1 MIIRGRWRA
10 TDYTVSL
17 KESSLAVAIGEQ
29 PIIVCDHTG
38 RLYSLYT
45 DNRHHRRSLSGQV
58 LQKWQSS
65 TGRERRWLDQAAADA
80 LIDFAADQLQQLL
93 AALSAPDWTWLTP
106 PDQATSLTEIVKVIE
121 RGAQFDHARAR
132 SDAARFAEVYSPIGI
147 LPPDQYLALVLQ
159 ATDGCSFNT
168 CAFCDLYHQAF
179 RIKTPDEFRQHL
191 KRVREYLGESILL
204 RQRSIFLGAANAL
217 AIPMPRLLPIF
228 EIVAQEFPL
237 PVWERGK
244 GEGQIGVYAFLD
256 AFTGTRKSID
266 DYRALAE
273 LGLKRV
279 YVGLESG
286 HDPLLKF
293 VRKPGH
299 AHDAIDTVQSI
310 KAAGV
315 NVGVIVMIG
324 LGGDRF
330 AEGHVV
336 DTNRVLSEMQLG
348 TGDLLYFSDLVEEPT
363 TLYPTLAAQHSIRA
377 LNVIERNDQR
387 AAIRKRLW
395 LQGVKVSNYD
405 VREFVY

>member
-45 DNRHHRRSLSGQV
+45 DSRHHRRSLSGQV
-58 LQKWQSS
+58 LQKWQGSA
-65 TGRERRWLDQAAADA
+65 GRERQWLDQAAADV

-93 AALSAPDWTWLTP
+93 AALSALDWTWLTP
-106 PDQATSLTEIVKVIE
+106 PDQSASLTEIVKVIE
-121 RGAQFDHARAR
+121 RGAQFDHVRAR

-179 RIKTPDEFRQHL
+179 RIKMPDEFRQHL

-237 PVWERGK
+237 SVRKRGK

-279 YVGLESG
+279 YIGLESG
-286 HDPLLKF
+286 HDPLLEF

-336 DTNRVLSEMQLG
+336 DTNQVLSEMQLG

-387 AAIRKRLW
+387 AAIRKGLR